1 MKSGKIVDG
10 MLFLRLSSM
19 KSGKI
24 VDGSVADKKETP
36 SKGCLHKVLRYT
48 RLLIK
53 RSSNVNSASNCT
65 TYHRVVTDAEES
77 HHLNVCR
84 N

>member
-1 MKSGKIVDG
+1 MTFPSTKKSVFVDG

-36 SKGCLHKVLRYT
+36 SKGCLCNYFVM
-48 RLLIK
+48 
-53 RSSNVNSASNCT
+53 RSPIRSGMTITYSAQ
-65 TYHRVVTDAEES
+65 
-77 HHLNVCR
+77 
-84 N
+84 